1 MACLQLRN
9 SWKCTLCEAIY
20 CNLSTLV
27 SHIRASH
34 SHVAGPSFQ
43 CGIKK
48 CEQTFHNTTTFYK
61 HVRKCHADEYSALNE
76 SRNMPQALIP
86 AAEAPTHTVDGEDP
100 MELTL
105 TSMEPI
111 AAHMACHNDR
121 EKPTSAAITNKVDVE
136 DVACGCLLKLRCRP
150 GVTESL
156 LNEVRE
162 SIDTVV
168 NGVLLN
174 LKEDVTVLFENSER
188 NYSTADTAAVISLI
202 DDASDPLASLNT
214 TYRLKSVTQAK
225 YSTVVSNYVHIYTCN
240 YYYYF

>member
-1 MACLQLRN
+1 
-9 SWKCTLCEAIY
+9 
-20 CNLSTLV
+20 
-27 SHIRASH
+27 
-34 SHVAGPSFQ
+34 
-43 CGIKK
+43 
-48 CEQTFHNTTTFYK
+48 
-61 HVRKCHADEYSALNE
+61 
-76 SRNMPQALIP
+76 MPQALIP

-214 TYRLKSVTQAK
+214 TYLLKSVTQAK
-225 YSTVVSNYVHIYTCN
+225 YSTVVSNYVHIYTYN
-240 YYYYF
+240 HYYYF